1 MDWADVILGCT
12 DIAASAMQLREVNAA
27 AVGTGP
33 LSFSSLTCAHPFHAA
48 ATALATSSDVGGEA
62 SSGRGWNDVLSLIL
76 KSFPRL
82 ANNVVV
88 FDSFVSDT

>member
-12 DIAASAMQLREVNAA
+12 DIATSAMQLKEVNAA

-33 LSFSSLTCAHPFHAA
+33 LSFSNLTCAHPFHAA

-76 KSFPRL
+76 KSAPRL